1 MHRHHHPALVKVKK
15 ERYVEVLDIGIILKV
30 AGVGI
35 LVSAATQILSKSGR
49 DEQSMLV
56 TIAGII
62 VVLIM
67 LVGEIE
73 KLFELVCSVFGFG

>member
-1 MHRHHHPALVKVKK
+1 M
-15 ERYVEVLDIGIILKV
+15 DIGLILKV

-49 DEQSMLV
+49 DEQSTLV
-56 TIAGII
+56 TVAGII

-67 LVGEIE
+67 LIGEIE
-73 KLFELVCSVFGFG
+73 KLFELVISVFGF

>member
-1 MHRHHHPALVKVKK
+1 M
-15 ERYVEVLDIGIILKV
+15 DIGLILKV

-35 LVSAATQILSKSGR
+35 LVSAAAQILQKSGR
-49 DEQSMLV
+49 DEQSTLV
-56 TIAGII
+56 VISGII

-73 KLFELVCSVFGFG
+73 NLFKLVMSVFGF